1 MSNDSKQLNF
11 RDFAW
16 AALLFYYKSVADKKY
31 CKIMNDTEFLTKL
44 RQTPFEIEPAELEQK
59 VILDYVNIES
69 YDLLVEHKI
78 AEQLL
83 EKTVGLQPDIS
94 ALRNLTLIDCDLS
107 DNEII
112 ERIKRIYSTLYAV
125 DGLWLTGTSKIAH
138 LLNDKLL
145 VLLNPDISEHFHL
158 PDGSTALVDWLKI
171 MQNSARQ
178 VTDDFN
184 NKGFSGTPEA
194 FLSEKI
200 GYAKGGC
207 GKSMVKFL
215 DEYYRLAYVDMLPIP
230 PSWIPLS
237 EYGDY

>member
-11 RDFAW
+11 HDFAW

-31 CKIMNDTEFLTKL
+31 CKIMSDTEFLTKL

-69 YDLLVEHKI
+69 YDLLVKHKM

-83 EKTVGLQPDIS
+83 EKMVGLQPDIS
-94 ALRNLTLIDCDLS
+94 ALRDFTLIDCDLS

-112 ERIKRIYSTLYAV
+112 ERIKRIYSTLYTV

-171 MQNSARQ
+171 MQDSARQ
-178 VTDDFN
+178 VTDDFH

-200 GYAKGGC
+200 GYAKGGYY
-207 GKSMVKFL
+207 KSMVKFL
-215 DEYYRLAYVDMLPIP
+215 DEYYRLAYADMLPIP
-230 PSWIPLS
+230 PSWIP
-237 EYGDY
+237 